1 MKYRVCERCGAH
13 LDFGEIC
20 DCKKDEADVTAITT
34 TSGETG
40 ATERISQTT
49 DYVKAAMDLATILR
63 ETRVKYRDI
72 AETVK
77 DVFPKFNP
85 QLLTA
90 CANWQTYGVLLHPD
104 GVAAIIETYD
114 VQTMK
119 KKEHRK
125 LDRRIT
131 FRVTSAN
138 FARIERNMEKTGA
151 NTIQEYISAA
161 VMAYNKAVENG
172 D

>member
-20 DCKKDEADVTAITT
+20 DCKKDEADATAITT
-34 TSGETG
+34 TSEETG

-90 CANWQTYGVLLHPD
+90 CANWQTY
-104 GVAAIIETYD
+104 D

-131 FRVTSAN
+131 FRVTTAN
-138 FARIERNMEKTGA
+138 FERIERNMERTGA
-151 NTIQEYISAA
+151 NTLQEYIAAA
-161 VMAYNKAVENG
+161 VSAYNKAVENG

>member
-1 MKYRVCERCGAH
+1 MKYRVCEYCGNY
-13 LDFGEIC
+13 LDFGEVC
-20 DCKKDEADVTAITT
+20 DCQKNEAATSANVT
-34 TSGETG
+34 TSGEKLTFN
-40 ATERISQTT
+40 SLPQNP
-49 DYVKAAMDLATILR
+49 DYVKAALDLAAILR
-63 ETRVKYRDI
+63 ATHVKYKDI

-77 DVFPKFNP
+77 ETFPKFNR

-90 CANWQTYGVLLHPD
+90 CANWEDYGVLLHPD
-104 GVAAIIETYD
+104 GIASICDAYD
-114 VQTMK
+114 LPKAK
-119 KKEHRK
+119 KRDNRK

-151 NTIQEYISAA
+151 NTLQEFVAAA
-161 VMAYNKAVENG
+161 VAAYNERIEN